1 MLCQLDLVVT
11 DRPDVP
17 ARVLAALARRQGA
30 IVSLSFTRGRDGG
43 SAALELAIDVDD
55 RHRRL
60 LVERI
65 AALVD
70 VWEVR
75 PRAAR
80 GSGG

>member
-17 ARVLAALARRQGA
+17 ARVLATLARRQGA
-30 IVSLSFTRGRDGG
+30 IVALAFVRGRDDG

>member
-17 ARVLAALARRQGA
+17 ARVLATLARRQGA
-30 IVSLSFTRGRDGG
+30 IVSLAFARGHGGG
-43 SAALELAIDVDD
+43 SAVLELAIDVED

-60 LVERI
+60 LIERI

-70 VWEVR
+70 VWDVR
-75 PRAAR
+75 AR
-80 GSGG
+80 